1 MNIHPNLFNI
11 HNNCYNLQHKNS
23 EETTQ
28 FSSSAS
34 TSPFLLFVHA
44 SSKEQQDN
52 SELHNHEEDIEDF
65 NPPKTTQH
73 HQLLEDDSTTTSHP
87 SFAVKAFLTAF
98 SLLCFLLTVILFV
111 LLRLNEEDGMSIWEE
126 EQELVKAS
134 LKSTSPTS
142 STSTTTTLRD
152 HQTNVQDILPSRLLK
167 QASMLL
173 SMMGF
178 ASLLYA
184 WTTASTNSTT
194 NFMVKLWPYVLILGC
209 GISIAGLIRIGI
221 RYGFYLRKQEEE
233 RQRKSFSTRVKRFYV

>member
-1 MNIHPNLFNI
+1 MN
-11 HNNCYNLQHKNS
+11 
-23 EETTQ
+23 Q
-28 FSSSAS
+28 FSSSSLYVLA
-34 TSPFLLFVHA
+34 A
-44 SSKEQQDN
+44 EDN
-52 SELHNHEEDIEDF
+52 SELQHNHEEDIEDF

-73 HQLLEDDSTTTSHP
+73 AVLLGVDDESSSSHP

-111 LLRLNEEDGMSIWEE
+111 LLRLNEEDGMPIWEE

-134 LKSTSPTS
+134 LKGQSTSPPTTNMTTS
-142 STSTTTTLRD
+142 STSTNSMNST
-152 HQTNVQDILPSRLLK
+152 HSSSSVQNILPSRLLK

-184 WTTASTNSTT
+184 WTTASANSTT

-209 GISIAGLIRIGI
+209 AMSIVGLVRVGI
-221 RYGFYLRKQEEE
+221 RYGFYLRRQEEE
-233 RQRKSFSTRVKRFYV
+233 RQRKSFSTRIKRFYV